1 MSSQEKP
8 PTGSQGVVISVSL
21 AKDSVSD
28 SSPSKTTSN
37 QSSGGETGA
46 PPPDTKEK
54 GIIHAT
60 EFINASH
67 VTWFTESKSPLSPSD
82 QRLLESSQQFKKKQ
96 GKGTIDVWWLFDD
109 GGWLSGRARPRCQR
123 QSFFQLIKR
132 VFVLAGLTLLIPFL
146 LTNRGKWGDCR
157 IRVFI
162 GGKINRIDHD
172 RRAWV
177 ASLAM
182 IFTRLNVA
190 SNQLWI
196 CVHPSLQDG
205 HASQPVQDWLLWHHR
220 PRRHQH
226 QTQETQVMT
235 SVTSVASLCCP
246 FPACYCDRPNL
257 LCFSTVSW
265 RLKSWLSRTGWRKT
279 TWSRRQQ
286 RGWRPRNPGGS
297 LIMNWSSTRPRS
309 AYLWPIKRWY
319 SRITHPEEPWHK
331 QTVWSFRPT
340 DRSGWTSC
348 WRNIQAQ
355 QNLSSCKNFFYLKG
369 LLLSVIIIALS
380 SEFVSLGLFRTNPVI
395 RWNVNNT
402 LLHHYNRSEKWPA

>member
-1 MSSQEKP
+1 M
-8 PTGSQGVVISVSL
+8 
-21 AKDSVSD
+21 
-28 SSPSKTTSN
+28 
-37 QSSGGETGA
+37 
-46 PPPDTKEK
+46 
-54 GIIHAT
+54 
-60 EFINASH
+60 
-67 VTWFTESKSPLSPSD
+67 WFTESKSPLSPSD

-109 GGWLSGRARPRCQR
+109 GGWLSGSTRPRHQH

-132 VFVLAGLTLLIPFL
+132 VFVIAGLTLLIPFL

-182 IFTRLNVA
+182 LFTRLNTD
-190 SNQLWI
+190 SNER
-196 CVHPSLQDG
+196 PSLQDG
-205 HASQPVQDWLLWHHR
+205 HAPQPVQDWLLRHHR

-235 SVTSVASLCCP
+235 SVTSVASLCCQ
-246 FPACYCDRPNL
+246 FSACYCNRLTL
-257 LCFSTVSW
+257 LCFFTVSW

-297 LIMNWSSTRPRS
+297 LITNWSSTRPRS

-319 SRITHPEEPWHK
+319 GRITHPRNLDTNK
-331 QTVWSFRPT
+331 LCDLSDQPT
-340 DRSGWTSC
+340 D
-348 WRNIQAQ
+348 QAERAAEGAFKHGKTYCHVRTFS
-355 QNLSSCKNFFYLKG
+355 LER
-369 LLLSVIIIALS
+369 LLLIVIIIFLS
-380 SEFVSLGLFRTNPVI
+380 SEFVSLGLFRTNLVI

-402 LLHHYNRSEKWPA
+402 LLHTYNRSEKWPA